1 MFLLCA
7 LKKNITM
14 KINSANFIVLG
25 NWNKKNF
32 TPDWVK
38 NNLFDN
44 PNDID
49 FEGIVNFEDFDLG
62 YSCNDL
68 IIMPRENSLEISL
81 KQFSVEN
88 ITAATKLLI
97 KIFNLL
103 PHTPLK
109 AIGFNLKFFAKNNE
123 DNELIN
129 LSNKLFSSSLTLPL
143 TQIKFTENKDTYLLN
158 IIIDNFNEDL
168 IINYNFHYNQIL
180 NLTENSFVEHFNE
193 TIKYSQENG
202 N

>member
-109 AIGFNLKFFAKNNE
+109 AIGFNLKFFFFFFE